1 MGAGMDHEIEIEI
14 LPGAATGPAAEPAG
28 AAGRAA
34 EPSGRRPDR
43 RTRRVVVVVAVVA
56 AVVAAG
62 FVAARAVPD
71 QDVVPGVVVAGSPSG
86 SDSGSRPAAWTVDA
100 DRRPAGPVTLDATV
114 LVHRQERLTG
124 EVARRPDRRLWVL
137 GLAGPGVT
145 GNDLPEVEIPP
156 GGEDAEVPIRALL
169 DCSRV
174 PEVPAPEAY
183 GLRMRSGRGA
193 AAVTGPTSAGD
204 MGRRWGRV
212 AAMACATWAARRSL
226 TVTDVQARVDP
237 VEARVDLTLDL
248 RNDGSREATFQPHP
262 LLVGGGLLAGVLPV
276 RIPAH
281 GRTQARVRLTIPTCP
296 MAQSE
301 DDQGS
306 LSSWIGMVAVV
317 GHPAPVA
324 EASPTP
330 GSPVADAEID
340 VTGTLSP
347 TGVVMLPLA
356 QARLGAALQTACADL
371 AQGPQVPDSGRE
383 VEVDTT
389 TGTITFR
396 LEVDLPPGRVRSLT
410 VTSDPV
416 GSLNGARP
424 AFEALPT
431 DGRPLVPDAQGR
443 VRVEWRYRRLPGTP
457 CADSFIASAQLTA
470 RISTATGERR
480 VPLSVPVGQAGLPT
494 GLCAAG

>member
-1 MGAGMDHEIEIEI
+1 MDHEIEIEI
-14 LPGAATGPAAEPAG
+14 LPGAATGPAAE
-28 AAGRAA
+28 RF
-34 EPSGRRPDR
+34 RRRTDRGTDR
-43 RTRRVVVVVAVVA
+43 RTRRVVVAVAVVA
-56 AVVAAG
+56 AVAAAG

-86 SDSGSRPAAWTVDA
+86 SGSDSGSRGAAWTAGA
-100 DRRPAGPVTLDATV
+100 DGRPAGPVTVDATV

-145 GNDLPEVEIPP
+145 GNDLPEVEVPP

-183 GLRMRSGRGA
+183 GLRMRAGRGA